1 MPTTTLPEI
10 EDLTL
15 KVNQEIRVQAPIE
28 VTFDALLEQLGPS
41 NERPDGT
48 SLELKLE
55 AWPGGRWFRDLG
67 DGNGHFWATVQAIKR
82 PTLLE
87 LNGPMFMSYPVTNNV
102 QYRLS
107 EEDGETVIRFCHAG
121 FGLIQEEHRQNVGK
135 GWSFIHDQVRK
146 RAEGSKGSAAT
157 RK

>member
-15 KVNQEIRVQAPIE
+15 KVNQEIHVQAPIE
-28 VTFDALLEQLGPS
+28 VTFDTLLEQLGPL

-67 DGNGHFWATVQAIKR
+67 DDNGHFWATVQAIKR

-107 EEDGETVIRFCHAG
+107 EENGETVIRFCHAG

-135 GWSFIHDQVRK
+135 GWGFIHDQVRK
-146 RAEGSKGSAAT
+146 RAEGSKGAAAT

>member
-1 MPTTTLPEI
+1 MTTTTLPEI

-15 KVNQEIRVQAPIE
+15 KVNQEIHVQAPIE
-28 VTFDALLEQLGPS
+28 VTFDALLEQLGPL
-41 NERPDGT
+41 NERPDGI

-55 AWPGGRWFRDLG
+55 AWPGGRWFRDFG

-107 EEDGETVIRFCHAG
+107 EENGETVIRFCHAG

-135 GWSFIHDQVRK
+135 GWGFIHENVRK
-146 RAEGSKGSAAT
+146 RAENSKPKTA
-157 RK
+157 R